1 MVITLLNLMLWITT
15 IGGYLIYNL
24 YRKNEVLEGMVIEK
38 DKRLAQIESIV
49 QDSDRVLKEIDR
61 IGAFKSD
68 DEIGFFFNTVK
79 EIQQTLNDYT
89 SKKI

>member
-1 MVITLLNLMLWITT
+1 MLWITT